1 MANKRAKTLK
11 ALANDLHDVY
21 DNLKTGKIEESK
33 ANTLANVAD
42 KIIDTA
48 KTRLK
53 YKALNGSIGKIEEL
67 E

>member
-1 MANKRAKTLK
+1 MKS
-11 ALANDLHDVY
+11 LANDLHDVY
-21 DNLKTGKIEESK
+21 DRLKNGKIEEST

-53 YKALNGSIGKIEEL
+53 YKALNGAIGKIDEL
-67 E
+67 